1 MLKSNLKKSN
11 KIISAVTRELPVA
24 LPLGLSFRRG
34 LMVLCET
41 KRNETVL
48 CETWAVKDR
57 DEVEC
62 RLDFRRSVVSGL
74 RPSPR
79 RREKRRLLSRTA
91 AGDRAYVESRRS
103 RVHIRNKHFIWL
115 PNIFAVVF
123 RYWLSALLRYA

>member
-1 MLKSNLKKSN
+1 M
-11 KIISAVTRELPVA
+11 TRELPVA

-74 RPSPR
+74 RPPR
-79 RREKRRLLSRTA
+79 EEERSAGSFPEQRLVIEPMWSRN
-91 AGDRAYVESRRS
+91 D
-103 RVHIRNKHFIWL
+103 H
-115 PNIFAVVF
+115 VF
-123 RYWLSALLRYA
+123 T